1 MALCLEMTLLYSFGK
16 SNELSRKA
24 YKVIVQNV
32 ENNENSQF
40 NIDGKDVEIY
50 IIIYENKEECVV
62 SKLENKNGK
71 VTRRLEENKKIKKEN
86 LEIYYCD
93 DIYEICNCLTL

>member
-1 MALCLEMTLLYSFGK
+1 MIS
-16 SNELSRKA
+16 
-24 YKVIVQNV
+24 YKIDNYTFLA
-32 ENNENSQF
+32 NGSDSYF
-40 NIDGKDVEIY
+40 DGKDVEIY

>member
-1 MALCLEMTLLYSFGK
+1 MDEGESY
-16 SNELSRKA
+16 EI
-24 YKVIVQNV
+24 VI
-32 ENNENSQF
+32 
-40 NIDGKDVEIY
+40 
-50 IIIYENKEECVV
+50 
-62 SKLENKNGK
+62 GK

>member
-1 MALCLEMTLLYSFGK
+1 MSEEQFRELKRKCVPVMVVTLTM
-16 SNELSRKA
+16 
-24 YKVIVQNV
+24 
-32 ENNENSQF
+32 
-40 NIDGKDVEIY
+40 EIY

-86 LEIYYCD
+86 LEIYYCN
-93 DIYEICNCLTL
+93 DIYETCNCLTL